1 MIKKIIQQ
9 GRRIAYSVPQGATGL
24 EARSVLPVREHG
36 KMARTPLVVFF
47 NIPYCIVWLM
57 PMLVLFALPVMAENN
72 NPDSAAVEK
81 EVDYDP
87 YRGVDKNGRIP
98 KIDKAALVAKPERW
112 RYIPE
117 GRLKP
122 GGFFE
127 RFLVSSFLFPIVFA
141 SSDVGTGLGVAFTD
155 IDFRAQRRRE
165 FMGVFLSYTTKGQ
178 QNYVFRWRRW
188 LKHLEVPTG
197 GVLQEE
203 RSFVG
208 LSGGYRKTLTR
219 RFFGIGPSTKER
231 EETSYTDQ
239 IAFLDLGVSNSL
251 EGTFEDVILE
261 LSVRGE
267 HHWLGKGEV
276 GDAGQTNREFPKLF
290 AEADPY
296 GLGWLSGG
304 IRWDTRDSQR
314 NPYRGVVLGAKV
326 DAALLQKDWNRGV
339 IYRLFGDKLIPVPGL
354 FHDGGGQDE
363 EHPPTDSIAIHVES
377 QLSSGD
383 LPFFAR
389 PTLGGNRALRGY
401 IAGRWRDDASWEAA
415 TEYRVWVF
423 PRGFTVWRHLRIERV
438 GMAVFYE
445 VGNVAENGIELFQER
460 VRQSYGIGGRFT
472 MERAAIFRADFGFS
486 EDDLN
491 FSAGF
496 GLPL

>member
-1 MIKKIIQQ
+1 
-9 GRRIAYSVPQGATGL
+9 
-24 EARSVLPVREHG
+24 
-36 KMARTPLVVFF
+36 
-47 NIPYCIVWLM
+47 M
-57 PMLVLFALPVMAENN
+57 PMLVLFAIPVLAENS
-72 NPDSAAVEK
+72 NPDSSAVEK
-81 EVDYDP
+81 EEGYDP

-98 KIDKAALVAKPERW
+98 RIDKAALVAKPERW

-276 GDAGQTNREFPKLF
+276 GDAGQTNREFPRLF

-296 GLGWLSGG
+296 GLGWISGG

-314 NPYRGVVLGAKV
+314 NPYRGVVLGAEI

-423 PRGFTVWRHLRIERV
+423 PRGFTIWRHLRIERV

-460 VRQSYGIGGRFT
+460 VRHSYGIGGRFT

-486 EDDLN
+486 EDGLN

-496 GLPL
+496 GLPF